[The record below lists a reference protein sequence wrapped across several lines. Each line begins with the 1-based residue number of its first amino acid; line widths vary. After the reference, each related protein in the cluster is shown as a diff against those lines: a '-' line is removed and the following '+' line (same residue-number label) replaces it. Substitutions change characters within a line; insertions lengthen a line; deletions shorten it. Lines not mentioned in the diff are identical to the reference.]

1 MPPQKKNAQPKKVV
15 AKKSTPK
22 KTPTVTVV
30 ETPVPVVE
38 TPVVETPVVDTP
50 IVDTAAGNVQ
60 QVPEMLNYGDEFTTL
75 KSQLGAAMTLIK
87 SLTSAVV
94 ALERRVARDKK
105 VVDKKM
111 KGKVKKIRDPNA
123 PPTGFQKPIDITPE
137 LSVFMGTPVGQ
148 KVARTAV
155 TKQITAYCKEHGLQ
169 NPEDKRILLPDKVL
183 LKLLTYNPKKVAEP
197 LTFFNLQKYVK
208 HHYPKKDPVD
218 PAAVP
223 AQ

>member
-1 MPPQKKNAQPKKVV
+1 MPPQNKKSAPKKVP
-15 AKKSTPK
+15 AKKTTPK
-22 KTPTVTVV
+22 KI
-30 ETPVPVVE
+30 PVAVIE

-50 IVDTAAGNVQ
+50 IVETGNVQ

-75 KSQLGAAMTLIK
+75 KSQLGEAMTLIK

-123 PPTGFQKPIDITPE
+123 PPTGFQKPIEITPE

-155 TKQITAYCKEHGLQ
+155 TKQITAYCKEHDLQ

-183 LKLLTYNPKKVAEP
+183 LKLLTYNPKKNSEP

-208 HHYPKKDPVD
+208 HHYPKKDPVE
-218 PAAVP
+218 PASVP